1 MLHSVE
7 IHMMSITLQLE
18 KQYLML
24 EIISYCRERKR
35 EKEMRETWEKLFS
48 NFCKEMKKLHKKL
61 TQQQPSVHHCF
72 FNEF

>member
-7 IHMMSITLQLE
+7 IHMVCITLQLE

-24 EIISYCRERKR
+24 DIISYKR

-48 NFCKEMKKLHKKL
+48 IFFKEMKKLHKKL
-61 TQQQPSVHHCF
+61 TQQQPSVHH
-72 FNEF
+72 